1 MKDLSKEEKP
11 IFGQKVNQLKQ
22 DLSKMIEEKKEQLA
36 ALEMQ
41 KRSNPKRSIS
51 LCQGVNQN

>member
-41 KRSNPKRSIS
+41 KRSNLKNRYYITWS
-51 LCQGVNQN
+51 